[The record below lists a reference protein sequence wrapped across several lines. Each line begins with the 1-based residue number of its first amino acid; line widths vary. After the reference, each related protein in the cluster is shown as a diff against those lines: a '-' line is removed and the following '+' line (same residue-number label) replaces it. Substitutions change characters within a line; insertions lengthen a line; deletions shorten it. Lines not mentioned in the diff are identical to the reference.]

1 MVKYWKLHFF
11 YQKYLTWHSLFS
23 KRKWTFVLHS
33 LCTLCALK
41 KFNIAFFVLKKKV
54 IWENQAIKMNLDIK
68 IIQIN
73 QVYSWK
79 PHCTHRAQF
88 WLKFNAAAYFQYDQ
102 DCTVPGKVFDIFIKT
117 YIFRI
122 SPLYLQLLL
131 WRGRLVES
139 SIFQRSH
146 KILFWWWWSW
156 SLEILMTL
164 IFHYDRRSG

>member
-1 MVKYWKLHFF
+1 M
-11 YQKYLTWHSLFS
+11 
-23 KRKWTFVLHS
+23 
-33 LCTLCALK
+33 
-41 KFNIAFFVLKKKV
+41 AFFVLKKKE
-54 IWENQAIKMNLDIK
+54 IWENQAIKMNSNIK

-146 KILFWWWWSW
+146 TILYFDGDEVEALKFWWHWYSITIDAVGSFRL
-156 SLEILMTL
+156 SLILGS
-164 IFHYDRRSG
+164 H